1 MLENLSKYKILLASK
16 SPRRRELLSDLRINF
31 DTVTIG
37 DVEESYPASLPTDN
51 VAEYLSRLKANAFSP
66 LLRNNELLITA
77 DTVVIC
83 DDDVLGKPKNE
94 EEARLMLRHLSGK
107 IHYVDTGVTI
117 TTSER
122 IKSFTVRTEV
132 KFADISDEEI
142 DYYVSRFQPFDK
154 AGAYGIQEWIGCAA
168 VEWIK
173 GSFFNV
179 MGLPTRRLYE
189 ELKQF

>member
-1 MLENLSKYKILLASK
+1 MPENLSKYKILLASK

-83 DDDVLGKPKNE
+83 EDDVLGKPKNE

>member
-1 MLENLSKYKILLASK
+1 MLDNLSKYKILLASK
-16 SPRRRELLSDLRINF
+16 SPRRRELLTDLRIKF

-37 DVEESYPASLPTDN
+37 NVEESYPATLPTDR
-51 VAEYLSRLKANAFSP
+51 VAEYLSRLKAEAFLP
-66 LLRNNELLITA
+66 MLHTNELLITA
-77 DTVVIC
+77 DTIVIC
-83 DDDVLGKPKNE
+83 DNKISGKPANE
-94 EEARLMLRHLSGK
+94 EDAHRMLRRLSGK
-107 IHYVDTGVTI
+107 IHYVDTGVSI

-122 IKSFTVRTEV
+122 MKSFTVRTEV
-132 KFADISDEEI
+132 KFADLSDEEI
-142 DYYVSRFQPFDK
+142 DYYISRFQPFDK

-168 VEWIK
+168 VEWIN